1 MVKYTFEFCTFTQ
14 IFTVS
19 LNYALHDNNIISI
32 YCKMLST
39 LSRYCQNFKVNNFI
53 GKPTS
58 FGENVC
64 NVGTRYDLK
73 VALLN

>member
-1 MVKYTFEFCTFTQ
+1 MVKYTFEFWYIYSDIYSKFKLCS
-14 IFTVS
+14 VHDGS
-19 LNYALHDNNIISI
+19 LSFPFIVILA
-32 YCKMLST
+32 

-53 GKPTS
+53 GKPSS